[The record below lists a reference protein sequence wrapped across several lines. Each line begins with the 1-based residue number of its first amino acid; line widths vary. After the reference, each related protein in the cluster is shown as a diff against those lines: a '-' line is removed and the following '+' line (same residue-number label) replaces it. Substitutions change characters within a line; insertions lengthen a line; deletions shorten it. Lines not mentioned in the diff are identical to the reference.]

1 MMKIEALTIADN
13 ELFLRQV
20 SKEVDP
26 KDPQLKEHIQALEMY
41 CKQHEV
47 MARASVQIGIPKRLI
62 YLKNTN
68 LEMVRR
74 LQTIS

>member
-26 KDPQLKEHIQALEMY
+26 KDPPINRSYSSFRNVL
-41 CKQHEV
+41 
-47 MARASVQIGIPKRLI
+47 
-62 YLKNTN
+62 
-68 LEMVRR
+68 
-74 LQTIS
+74 